1 MAELPWLTA
10 LYPQRYTSSWSLPT
24 GAIRLFGDGW
34 AFCVVPAPLPPGPY
48 GGADIVFKVARFAT
62 PHRTSLN
69 RQWHRRNVFALDYD
83 QEDFRPYTPGQP
95 NEHFYT
101 YNPVDHGTPAGAR
114 STQLVARFL
123 PNVPGRPLY
132 ELLQGR
138 IEVPQESS
146 SAAQTGRQ
154 RLLMALRRKCGIRA
168 TNGTPQRSIFLYPDG
183 ICLFGR
189 IAVPGQ
195 ASELNGWFKIG
206 TRAMAVPAAAT
217 SEVGRGLSLCLDE
230 TLPGNAGPNGHIAR
244 WQGAFETLRSVFSK
258 TAFAGT
264 KWLSAEDFGTAGP
277 EALFWPGVSPASQPD
292 YFRREADW
300 ALHIDGGIARLRL
313 CPDGLTVQPN
323 RLEVGGDANELRFS
337 SVAGVESHARDC
349 PSLHY
354 GYVRNQPGDEGIVV
368 AGNRA
373 DRSKPCANNPRAVKL
388 TVPLIE
394 TAQKLRR
401 ESGMPDG
408 GEEGLDVLR
417 PLWTFTQL
425 DNGLLH
431 WPFPDATA
439 EALSAL
445 LENAPEAPT
454 TGAAINRPD
463 DPAGAILLGNRP
475 DREGFRDDQRPWSV
489 AVTECRDLA
498 LAIKLVKV
506 GGAFVLDE
514 ADIRIGEHEMVI
526 EGALQVIP
534 FRQTRERLLPD
545 HDERAM
551 RSTSLRAVS
560 PGLLQGLEQATQQR
574 LRDQVGAVLDIEDLR
589 LSPTAGIS
597 SGRVLFNVTLP
608 CRNPAALL
616 PSEEEVAAIRPWIW
630 PWHDKLPTVQTHAL
644 AEAGTALSQPSGLR
658 QLAPFRRRRGNRN
671 LTYVFENALDPTRL
685 APLLRLDPQVG
696 EGEGVYAAPEIDP
709 RYAGEIGMAALTMP
723 SVTFFPGH
731 RDAGEA
737 AMPDRLPELGT
748 VQPPQWLWPIGNQTL
763 PFLVEMRQDL
773 ALRDEFYA
781 QATVG
786 PEKADPAAGTP
797 AAIPPQDRFEPLDT
811 NGPQAWGGRAGE
823 LHSWKRLWAFRNRQ
837 AALAAT
843 EPRALITRSGPQRL
857 LANLLPRNQ
866 KLVDLTL
873 RLERVGNNI
882 GAVEIRDAVGAEIA
896 IMPGLPAAGDLE
908 GVTCVIDG
916 ITLQH
921 GTARRALANNGSWSF
936 IDQRGLATSGVSRNG
951 VTLSRVIGTS
961 TLVSC
966 VSPRRASTPAG
977 ILPIDFW
984 FSDVP
989 TPMDGAVATL
999 EHNDFA
1005 HNHLQGYRWAVS
1017 QTGRPESSIGLGGC
1031 LDFVALALAEA
1042 TGSATAAGLKLTGFL
1057 EVRSEPGAVPQRADD
1072 AAALLAL
1079 ATNAMPVLDV
1089 GPDLVLRLTD
1099 PGVTGAAPVVL
1110 KILPPDRAILHVE
1123 LLGRN
1128 FEFALRQSV
1137 PLPTTPAHL
1146 AGVLPLDF
1154 KLDAAA
1160 SDEPLALAAIEVGLS
1175 DPAGPQVILTY
1186 AFKFEAGEAKLTGE
1200 FEVNAITGTVEATQA
1215 TFTLPGLIISPSLV
1229 LRLTADCLLLTWRD
1243 VAPGALSVT
1252 GGLFDGAEVT
1262 AYGGHLVAT
1271 LDRNLEVPARGFNL
1285 EFEIHIQTPVNGK
1298 SERLVLTGTLAGLCL
1313 SGSAT
1318 VAKPHGIELTWR
1330 GESLER
1336 LADASVTVAT
1346 HVVHRLD
1353 DDEPGRL
1360 IVLPQYVVLAQ
1371 SAAGLSV
1378 QCDTV
1383 AVCSTSPSA
1392 NWLIQ
1397 LRAGSLT
1404 GAELAPLTAGQRTRA
1419 LARLSEAL
1427 AASSGWV
1434 SEFLP
1439 TNGAPIVRDLGLPA
1453 LAQDWTPSEAYGLS
1467 PAVSGALDRA
1477 PRYSDVLAIFAKA
1490 QAGALMS
1497 APRRAPQAADQSG
1510 YRLLAP
1516 DSNRR
1521 KFVDVGRF
1529 PSDIVPDSI
1538 EDAALRQW
1546 ALGILADRAPWANG
1560 ALLQIRRTD
1569 GLPPRSLVVDRDMGA
1584 KENEGGSHKLGVR
1597 SRPQPSVFTARTDA
1611 PVVAD
1616 PRRIDVPSGAS
1627 NLLGGFRPVHA
1638 AALTFTYRKSRANE
1652 DLLSVRAMERA
1663 WRLDRAGNV
1672 GASAYG
1678 EDAEYWLQDRSDTS
1692 FRNAASASRG
1702 RLAAESP
1709 AAVPEIEGSGVLY
1722 PVAADA
1728 AERVVAPTSLTQFAI
1743 PEYSVTREIAPRPG
1757 IAQVA
1762 RLGLSGRNV
1771 PAARSP
1777 EDKSA
1782 AAYAPEVPV
1791 HAFMPRPPL
1800 IGVNDRLRSDEF
1812 MTDVAA
1818 EIGLQPRFLLFGP
1831 CAEPPPRIAGRP
1843 GLVREP
1849 LARNAVLVTL
1859 TNPERGAID
1868 RSWDGHLEFT
1878 LPDKPALA
1886 IEPIWVS
1893 VDIDG
1898 RHFHG
1903 DLPAGHGLKP
1913 ISCFSIT
1920 DVDAPKATLG
1930 GLFGGLVLSTRAR
1943 FEIGFLVVS
1952 EEDGEDKR
1960 HIGRLAVLDLP
1971 VSPRSASRIE
1981 HPHHFRFEDPEYN
1994 DLIERRFAVKRRGSM
2009 TVVAD
2014 RDKVRPDGIVII
2026 VAGQD
2031 VPAGWSPGLSLKKL
2045 DKNGIPSQTAIPL
2058 APPSPFG
2065 DNCWLVDCRRLVAKP
2080 PTTER
2085 PTPKPRDTLLVL
2097 LDGAETIEIE
2107 ITEEEPFAKN
2117 PASLAV
2123 LQGLQVADRVPLF
2136 ASMSQPNLVELIDP
2150 YDLLDG
2156 VARYRSSYVWRLFA
2170 PSKQASYRLQKIGA
2184 SGMYLSQPMAV

>member
-34 AFCVVPAPLPPGPY
+34 AFCVVPAPLPTSPY
-48 GGADIVFKVARFAT
+48 GGADIVFRVVRFAT
-62 PHRTSLN
+62 PNRTSTN
-69 RQWHRRNVFALDYD
+69 HQWHRRNVLALNYD
-83 QEDFRPYTPGQP
+83 QERFRPHTEGQP
-95 NEHFYT
+95 DDHFYT
-101 YNPVDHGTPAGAR
+101 YNPVDNGTPAGAM
-114 STQLVARFL
+114 STPLVARFL
-123 PNVPGRPLY
+123 SNGPGRPLY

-138 IEVPQESS
+138 IEVPQENSQ
-146 SAAQTGRQ
+146 AARIGRQ
-154 RLLMALRRKCGIRA
+154 RLLTALRRECGIRA
-168 TNGTPQRSIFLYPDG
+168 TEGTPQRSIFLYPDG

-195 ASELNGWFKIG
+195 PTRLDGWFKIG
-206 TRAMAVPAAAT
+206 TRAMAVPAAAV

-230 TLPGNAGPNGHIAR
+230 TLPGNAGLNGHIAR
-244 WQGAFETLRSVFSK
+244 WQGAFGTLRSAFSN
-258 TAFAGT
+258 TAFKGT
-264 KWLSAEDFGTAGP
+264 KWLSAEDVGTAGP
-277 EALFWPGVSPASQPD
+277 EALFWPGVNQAGQPD
-292 YFRREADW
+292 YFRRGADW
-300 ALHIDGGIARLRL
+300 PLHIDGGIARLRL
-313 CPDGLTVQPN
+313 CPDGLSVQPD
-323 RLEVGGDANELRFS
+323 RLEVDGDARELRFR
-337 SVAGVESHARDC
+337 SVAVPNSHAQDC
-349 PSLHY
+349 PSLRY
-354 GYVRNQPGDEGIVV
+354 GYLRSQPDDEGIVV

-373 DRSKPCANNPRAVKL
+373 DRSKPCANNPQAVKL

-401 ESGMPDG
+401 ESGMPEG

-431 WPFPDATA
+431 WPFSDATA

-445 LENAPEAPT
+445 LEHAPEAPT
-454 TGAAINRPD
+454 TGAGVTRPD

-498 LAIKLVKV
+498 VYIKLVND
-506 GGAFVLDE
+506 GGGFVLDK
-514 ADIRIGEHEMVI
+514 ADILIGEHEMVI

-574 LRDQVGAVLDIEDLR
+574 LRDQVGAVIEIEDLR
-589 LSPTAGIS
+589 LSPVTGIS

-608 CRNPAALL
+608 CRTPAALL
-616 PSEEEVAAIRPWIW
+616 PSEDEVAAIRPWIW
-630 PWHDKLPTVQTHAL
+630 PWHDKIPTVQAHAL

-658 QLAPFRRRRGNRN
+658 QLAPFRRLRGNRN

-685 APLLRLDPQVG
+685 APLLRLDEQVG
-696 EGEGVYAAPEIDP
+696 DGEGVYAAPEIDP
-709 RYAGEIGMAALTMP
+709 HYAGEIGMAALTMP

-737 AMPDRLPELGT
+737 VIPDRLPEPGT
-748 VQPPQWLWPIGNQTL
+748 VQPPHWLWPIGNQTL
-763 PFLVEMRQDL
+763 PFLVEMRQDI

-781 QATVG
+781 QAAVA

-811 NGPQAWGGRAGE
+811 NGPQAWGGTAGE

-837 AALAAT
+837 AALAAAQ
-843 EPRALITRSGPQRL
+843 PRALITRSGPRRL
-857 LANLLPRNQ
+857 LANLLPQNAKR
-866 KLVDLTL
+866 VDLKL
-873 RLERVGNNI
+873 RLERVGDNI
-882 GAVEIRDAVGAEIA
+882 GAVEIRDAAGTVIA
-896 IMPGLPAAGDLE
+896 DMPGLPAAGDLE
-908 GVTCVIDG
+908 GVTGVIDG
-916 ITLQH
+916 VTLQH
-921 GTARRALANNGSWSF
+921 GTARRALEGGNRSF
-936 IDQRGLATSGVSRNG
+936 TDQRGLTTSGVRRDG
-951 VTLSRVIGTS
+951 MTLSRLFGRA

-966 VSPRRASTPAG
+966 VSPLRASTPAG

-984 FSDVP
+984 FADVP
-989 TPMDGAVATL
+989 TPMEDDVATL
-999 EHNDFA
+999 ARNDFE

-1017 QTGRPESSIGLGGC
+1017 QSGRPDNSIGLGGC
-1031 LDFVALALAEA
+1031 LDFVPLSLIEA
-1042 TGSATAAGLKLTGFL
+1042 SGGAAVAGLKIKGFL
-1057 EVRSEPGAVPQRADD
+1057 EIRSGSGGVPQRADD
-1072 AAALLAL
+1072 AAASLAL
-1079 ATNAMPVLDV
+1079 ATNTMPVLDV

-1110 KILPPDRAILHVE
+1110 KILPPDRAVLHVE

-1128 FEFALRQSV
+1128 FEFALRQST

-1154 KLDAAA
+1154 ALDAGQ
-1160 SDEPLALAAIEVGLS
+1160 SDAPLALAAIKVRLS

-1186 AFKFEAGEAKLTGE
+1186 AFNFEVGEAVLTGE
-1200 FEVNAITGTVEATQA
+1200 FDVDAITGTVEAKQA
-1215 TFTLPGLIISPSLV
+1215 TFTLPGLTISPSPV
-1229 LRLTADCLLLTWRD
+1229 LRLTADSLLLTWHD
-1243 VAPGALSVT
+1243 VTPEALSVS
-1252 GGLFDGAEVT
+1252 GGLFDGAEVI
-1262 AYGGHLVAT
+1262 AYGGHLVAA
-1271 LDRNLEVPARGFNL
+1271 LDGNLGVPALGFNL
-1285 EFEIHIQTPVNGK
+1285 EFEIQFQTPVNGRPR
-1298 SERLVLTGTLAGLCL
+1298 RLVLTGTSAGLCL

-1318 VAKPHGIELTWR
+1318 VVEGHGIELTWR
-1330 GESLER
+1330 GEILKR
-1336 LADASVTVAT
+1336 LADPSVTVAT
-1346 HVVHRLD
+1346 HAVHRLD
-1353 DDEPGRL
+1353 EGEAGRV

-1378 QCDTV
+1378 HCDTV
-1383 AVCSTSPSA
+1383 AVSSTAPST

-1397 LRAGSLT
+1397 VRAGNLT

-1427 AASSGWV
+1427 AAGSGWV
-1434 SEFLP
+1434 SDFLP
-1439 TNGAPIVRDLGLPA
+1439 TNGSPILRDLGLPA
-1453 LAQDWTPSEAYGLS
+1453 LAQDWTPGEAYGLS
-1467 PAVSGALDRA
+1467 PALAGALERA
-1477 PRYSDVLAIFAKA
+1477 PHYSDVLAIFAKA

-1497 APRRAPQAADQSG
+1497 APRSPPQAADQSG

-1521 KFVDVGRF
+1521 KFVNVGRF
-1529 PSDIVPDSI
+1529 ASDIVPASTGDF
-1538 EDAALRQW
+1538 ALRQW
-1546 ALGILADRAPWANG
+1546 ALAILADRAPWANS
-1560 ALLQIRRTD
+1560 ALLEILRAD
-1569 GLPPRSLVVDRDMGA
+1569 ALPRSLVVDRDMGA
-1584 KENEGGSHKLGVR
+1584 TENEGGSHKLGVR
-1597 SRPQPSVFTARTDA
+1597 SRPQPSVFTARADA

-1616 PRRIDVPSGAS
+1616 PRRIAVPSGAA
-1627 NLLGGFRPVHA
+1627 NLVGGFRPVHA
-1638 AALTFTYRKSRANE
+1638 AALTFTHRKDGVNE
-1652 DLLSVRAMERA
+1652 DLLSVRSMERA
-1663 WRLDRAGNV
+1663 WRLDRAGDV

-1678 EDAEYWLQDRSDTS
+1678 ENAEYWLQDRTDTS
-1692 FRNAASASRG
+1692 FRNAASASAG
-1702 RLAAESP
+1702 RLAAQSSVD
-1709 AAVPEIEGSGVLY
+1709 VPEMAGSGALY

-1728 AERVVAPTSLTQFAI
+1728 AERVAAPPLLTQFVI

-1771 PAARSP
+1771 ASARSP

-1782 AAYAPEVPV
+1782 GAQAPEVPV
-1791 HAFMPRPPL
+1791 HAFTPRPPL

-1818 EIGLQPRFLLFGP
+1818 AIGLQPNFLLFGP

-1843 GLVREP
+1843 GLDRKP
-1849 LARNAVLVTL
+1849 LARDAVLVTL

-1868 RSWDGHLEFT
+1868 RSWDGHLEFA
-1878 LPDKPALA
+1878 LPANAARK
-1886 IEPIWVS
+1886 IEAIWVS
-1893 VDIDG
+1893 VDING

-1903 DLPAGHGLKP
+1903 NLLPGHDMKP

-1920 DVDAPKATLG
+1920 DVDAPGETLG
-1930 GLFGGLVLSTRAR
+1930 GLLGGLVLSTRAR
-1943 FEIGFLVVS
+1943 FEIGFLVKPNAGS
-1952 EEDGEDKR
+1952 EDKR
-1960 HIGRLAVLDLP
+1960 QIGRLAVLDLP
-1971 VSPRSASRIE
+1971 VSARSASRIE
-1981 HPHHFRFEDPEYN
+1981 QPRHFRFEDPEYN
-1994 DLIERRFAVKRRGSM
+1994 DLIERRFAVKRQDGM
-2009 TVVAD
+2009 TVVVD
-2014 RDKVRPDGIVII
+2014 RDKVRPDGTVVI

-2031 VPAGWSPGLSLKKL
+2031 VPADWTPGLALKSF
-2045 DKNGIPSQTAIPL
+2045 DEEGIPLPTPIPL

-2065 DNCWLVDCRRLVAKP
+2065 DKCWLIDCRRLAAAG
-2080 PTTER
+2080 PTTAR
-2085 PTPKPRDTLLVL
+2085 PKPKPRGALLVML
-2097 LDGAETIEIE
+2097 AGAAPIAIE

-2123 LQGLQVADRVPLF
+2123 LQGLDAADRVPLF
-2136 ASMSQPNLVELIDP
+2136 SSMSRPDLVELIDP
-2150 YDLLDG
+2150 HDLLDG
-2156 VARYRSSYVWRLFA
+2156 MARYRSSYVWRLFA
-2170 PSKQASYRLQKIGA
+2170 PSNQASYRLQKIGA
-2184 SGMYLSQPMAV
+2184 SGSMYLSQSLVV